1 MDAFIFSS
9 ETEIREEVTHPI
21 DRDRTKTV
29 ARKEK
34 GKEDSSSQSRS
45 SSAIVDIM
53 STLKKL
59 DTSLTM
65 VQIWNQY
72 NKLRTTYTADMDVEE
87 LASHREVL
95 RLIKNDLN
103 FVT

>member
-1 MDAFIFSS
+1 
-9 ETEIREEVTHPI
+9 
-21 DRDRTKTV
+21 
-29 ARKEK
+29 
-34 GKEDSSSQSRS
+34 
-45 SSAIVDIM
+45 
-53 STLKKL
+53 
-59 DTSLTM
+59 